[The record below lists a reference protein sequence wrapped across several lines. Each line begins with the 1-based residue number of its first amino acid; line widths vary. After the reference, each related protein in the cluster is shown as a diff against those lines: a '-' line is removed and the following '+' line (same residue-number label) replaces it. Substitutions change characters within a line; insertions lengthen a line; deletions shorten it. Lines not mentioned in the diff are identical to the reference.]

1 MQERRRIRPAYLSL
15 AAVLITSVVVS
26 GCAVPG
32 YNERDAMLFEEKL
45 HAEFKKGSFSP
56 NSDHFIEKTGTGIR
70 FSYEYEYG
78 MHFGFQLT
86 SIHDVEGAN
95 LVFPV
100 LTGGPAGNVRS
111 FGEGMIGSSDRD
123 AFTINFD
130 WEVPVSKAGNVPYF
144 RYGFGVGL
152 LSVKNKP
159 SNSFLAQV
167 LIDNPVATPVVRI
180 PSQPMFLVS
189 PSASIR
195 WDFID
200 SLSLFA
206 EAQYDIA
213 SHDLVVDI
221 DADGDKAGSVDY
233 GGLTAFVGI
242 DYSF

>member
-15 AAVLITSVVVS
+15 AAVLITSVVMS

-32 YNERDAMLFEEKL
+32 YNERDAMLFEDKL
-45 HAEFKKGSFSP
+45 HWEVKSGTFSP
-56 NSDHFIEKTGTGIR
+56 TSEHFSGGSGGGVG

-78 MHFGFQLT
+78 MHWGFAVT
-86 SIHDVEGAN
+86 SIKDVEGADYVPGIGAPPLN
-95 LVFPV
+95 S
-100 LTGGPAGNVRS
+100 AENIRS
-111 FGEGMIGSSDRD
+111 VGEEMIGTSDR
-123 AFTINFD
+123 ASFTLHFD
-130 WEVPVSKAGNVPYF
+130 WDVPLSQDGTLPYI
-144 RYGFGVGL
+144 RYGVGVGL
-152 LSVKNKP
+152 LSVKSKP
-159 SNSFLAQV
+159 STAFLGQV
-167 LIDNPVATPVVRI
+167 TMAPFPVIRI

-195 WDFID
+195 WDFLD

-221 DADGDKAGSVDY
+221 NADGDKAGSVDY